1 MPIKWVGLLLGI
13 SLLSACARVPTAPS
27 VMALPATGKPL
38 DVFQAEDAECR
49 AYAQHQVAVAATT
62 RQSQYDIPYSQCMYS
77 KGNALPEV
85 VAPGPRVPLP
95 PPGTPPPAAAQS
107 VSAAATNPTAA
118 LNAVAA
124 EGLRTPPPR
133 RTWRLGDVERHQGV
147 SVCCCC
153 CACFRARCCVT
164 LVQLCASSTGWLPCM
179 SG

>member
-95 PPGTPPPAAAQS
+95 PPGTPPPPPPS
-107 VSAAATNPTAA
+107 PSALPPP
-118 LNAVAA
+118 
-124 EGLRTPPPR
+124 TPPPR
-133 RTWRLGDVERHQGV
+133 
-147 SVCCCC
+147 
-153 CACFRARCCVT
+153 
-164 LVQLCASSTGWLPCM
+164 
-179 SG
+179 